1 MQAYKKIAQIAN
13 HEEAEELVAELIDR
27 YGDLPDVT
35 VDLIR
40 ISEIKCFAAELG
52 VRSISERGGRY
63 VIEFNEENNADAFTL
78 IVAKQKYGDQLV
90 ISSGNNPFL
99 SLQKG
104 REKPAVRIL
113 DLMMTMAEARLQGL
127 AQSD

>member
-1 MQAYKKIAQIAN
+1 MADLNEKIANDEAKDLIQLSEALHEKKIAQIAN

-99 SLQKG
+99 SSSE
-104 REKPAVRIL
+104 R
-113 DLMMTMAEARLQGL
+113 
-127 AQSD
+127 

>member
-1 MQAYKKIAQIAN
+1 M
-13 HEEAEELVAELIDR
+13 
-27 YGDLPDVT
+27 
-35 VDLIR
+35 
-40 ISEIKCFAAELG
+40 
-52 VRSISERGGRY
+52 
-63 VIEFNEENNADAFTL
+63 
-78 IVAKQKYGDQLV
+78 

>member
-1 MQAYKKIAQIAN
+1 M
-13 HEEAEELVAELIDR
+13 
-27 YGDLPDVT
+27 
-35 VDLIR
+35 DLIR

-52 VRSISERGGRY
+52 VRCISRRGDY

-104 REKPAVRIL
+104 REKTSCENLRFNDDDGGGQTPRTCTVRL
-113 DLMMTMAEARLQGL
+113 EY
-127 AQSD
+127 